1 MPTTCSAKSLD
12 RSGLLVEARDDIAK
26 CLRDLFTGELDGDE
40 GDDGDQDHKKCVFH
54 HSCAFFIHEPAG

>member
-1 MPTTCSAKSLD
+1 
-12 RSGLLVEARDDIAK
+12 
-26 CLRDLFTGELDGDE
+26 LDGDE